1 MNNLR
6 KILQQKGLK
15 QAAVARELGVSKQTV
30 CFWVNKKCFPKR
42 RNLKDLME
50 MLNVGKEE
58 LAS

>member
-6 KILQQKGLK
+6 KILQEKGLK

-50 MLNVGKEE
+50 LLDIEKKE
-58 LAS
+58 LIS